1 MSSVFRSLRWRLQ
14 SWHAL
19 ILLSV
24 LVGFGSLLHW
34 EMVRAHW
41 DRIDEELLGAARI
54 LEGSMLAV
62 PPAILEALAQDV
74 SMSGPRMPRSNPN
87 RPRRPEDRRP
97 EERRPEDRRPEDRN
111 PPPIRSPQ
119 ILPSRMVPYRNW
131 KFPGADTQDLG
142 DRTEEEWEASIQLP
156 AQLPEQLG
164 RNQGAAYFVI
174 WRSDGSVLR
183 ESNSPAQPPTPNDEV
198 FASLQRDRMARQER
212 GPFREVFIRGP
223 RETLICVGRSA
234 LREREKMA
242 GMTWMMIASGLSVLG
257 IGLIGG
263 WWSSKRAIEPIQ
275 RMSRTAQGINANQLT
290 DRIKLSGFDTELAG
304 LGATLNTMLDR
315 LSQAFEQQRQFTA
328 DASHE
333 LRTPVSIIL
342 TSSELALSKPREPE
356 EYRAQLVKCKRAAE
370 RMRQLTDS
378 LLTLA
383 RLDSTKN
390 LEMTNVDVEALLQD
404 AVSSIQPFADAKSIE
419 IHSQLEHASLQ
430 GNETLLRQAIGN
442 LLSNAIK
449 YSRHEGEVFV
459 RLLKS
464 KDYATIEVEDHGIGI
479 PESAIPRLFDRF
491 YRVDESRAR
500 TEGGTG
506 LGLSIAER
514 IVHCHRGQILVE
526 SVLGGGSTFRI
537 ALPLPS

>member
-1 MSSVFRSLRWRLQ
+1 MFSVFRSLRWRLQ

-34 EMVRAHW
+34 EMVHAHW

-87 RPRRPEDRRP
+87 RPRRPEDR
-97 EERRPEDRRPEDRN
+97 N

-142 DRTEEEWEASIQLP
+142 NRTEEEWEASVQLP
-156 AQLPEQLG
+156 AQFPEQLG

-242 GMTWMMIASGLSVLG
+242 GMTWMMIASGLSVLA

-356 EYRAQLVKCKRAAE
+356 EYREQLVKCKRAAE

-378 LLTLA
+378 LLILA

-390 LEMTNVDVEALLQD
+390 LEMTNVEM
-404 AVSSIQPFADAKSIE
+404 
-419 IHSQLEHASLQ
+419 
-430 GNETLLRQAIGN
+430 
-442 LLSNAIK
+442 
-449 YSRHEGEVFV
+449 
-459 RLLKS
+459 
-464 KDYATIEVEDHGIGI
+464 
-479 PESAIPRLFDRF
+479 
-491 YRVDESRAR
+491 DENMKNFS
-500 TEGGTG
+500 
-506 LGLSIAER
+506 
-514 IVHCHRGQILVE
+514 CQNGQN
-526 SVLGGGSTFRI
+526 
-537 ALPLPS
+537 

>member
-1 MSSVFRSLRWRLQ
+1 
-14 SWHAL
+14 
-19 ILLSV
+19 
-24 LVGFGSLLHW
+24 
-34 EMVRAHW
+34 
-41 DRIDEELLGAARI
+41 
-54 LEGSMLAV
+54 
-62 PPAILEALAQDV
+62 
-74 SMSGPRMPRSNPN
+74 
-87 RPRRPEDRRP
+87 
-97 EERRPEDRRPEDRN
+97 
-111 PPPIRSPQ
+111 
-119 ILPSRMVPYRNW
+119 
-131 KFPGADTQDLG
+131 
-142 DRTEEEWEASIQLP
+142 
-156 AQLPEQLG
+156 
-164 RNQGAAYFVI
+164 
-174 WRSDGSVLR
+174 
-183 ESNSPAQPPTPNDEV
+183 
-198 FASLQRDRMARQER
+198 
-212 GPFREVFIRGP
+212 
-223 RETLICVGRSA
+223 
-234 LREREKMA
+234 
-242 GMTWMMIASGLSVLG
+242 
-257 IGLIGG
+257 
-263 WWSSKRAIEPIQ
+263 
-275 RMSRTAQGINANQLT
+275 
-290 DRIKLSGFDTELAG
+290 
-304 LGATLNTMLDR
+304 MLDR

-356 EYRAQLVKCKRAAE
+356 EYREQLVKCKRAAE

-378 LLTLA
+378 LLILA

>member
-1 MSSVFRSLRWRLQ
+1 MFSVFRSLRWRLQ

-19 ILLSV
+19 ILLTV
-24 LVGFGSLLHW
+24 VVGFGSLLHW
-34 EMVRAHW
+34 EMARAHW
-41 DRIDEELLGAARI
+41 DRIDEELLDAARI

-62 PPAILEALAQDV
+62 PPAILETLAQDI
-74 SMSGPRMPRSNPN
+74 SRSGPRIPRPNSN
-87 RPRRPEDRRP
+87 RL
-97 EERRPEDRRPEDRN
+97 RRPEDRRPEDRRPEDWRPEDWR
-111 PPPIRSPQ
+111 PPPMPSPQ
-119 ILPSRMVPYRNW
+119 ILPSRMFPYRNW

-142 DRTEEEWEASIQLP
+142 DRTAEEWEASIQLP
-156 AQLPEQLG
+156 AQLLEQLG
-164 RNQGAAYFVI
+164 RNRGAAYFFI

-183 ESNSPAQPPTPNDEV
+183 ESNSPAQPPTPNVEV
-198 FASLQRDRMARQER
+198 LASLDRDRMARQQR

-234 LREREKMA
+234 IREREKIA
-242 GMTWMMIASGLSVLG
+242 GVTWTIVASGLSVLG
-257 IGLIGG
+257 IGLMGG
-263 WWSSKRAIEPIQ
+263 WWLSKRAIEPIQ

-342 TSSELALSKPREPE
+342 TSSELALSKTREPA
-356 EYRAQLVKCKRAAE
+356 EYREQLVKCKRAAE

-383 RLDSTKN
+383 RLDST
-390 LEMTNVDVEALLQD
+390 TNIDLTHVDLDALLHD
-404 AVSSIQPFADAKSIE
+404 AVSSIHSIADAKSIQ
-419 IHSQLEHASLQ
+419 IQTQLEHASLQ
-430 GNETLLRQAIGN
+430 GNETLLRQAFHN

-449 YSRHEGEVFV
+449 YSHPESHIFV

-464 KDYATIEVEDHGIGI
+464 KDYASIEVEDQGIGI
-479 PESAIPRLFDRF
+479 PESAIPKLFDRF

-514 IVHCHRGQILVE
+514 IVHCHQGQISVD
-526 SVLGGGSTFRI
+526 SVLGEGSTFRI
-537 ALPLPS
+537 VLPLPS

>member
-1 MSSVFRSLRWRLQ
+1 MFSLFRSLQWRLQ

-74 SMSGPRMPRSNPN
+74 SMSGPRKPRSNPN
-87 RPRRPEDRRP
+87 RP
-97 EERRPEDRRPEDRN
+97 RRPEDRRPEDRN

-119 ILPSRMVPYRNW
+119 ILPSPMVPYRNW

-156 AQLPEQLG
+156 SQLSEQLG
-164 RNQGAAYFVI
+164 RNQGAAYLFI

-223 RETLICVGRSA
+223 RETLICVGRSV
-234 LREREKMA
+234 LREREKIA

-263 WWSSKRAIEPIQ
+263 WWLSQRAIEPIQ

-315 LSQAFEQQRQFTA
+315 LSQAFEQQRQFSA

-342 TSSELALSKPREPE
+342 TSSELALAKPREPE
-356 EYRAQLVKCKRAAE
+356 EYREQLVKCKRAAE
-370 RMRQLTDS
+370 RMRQMTDS

-383 RLDSTKN
+383 RLDSTTN
-390 LEMTNVDVEALLQD
+390 IEMTNVDLEALLQD

-419 IHSQLEHASLQ
+419 IHSQFERASLQ

-464 KDYATIEVEDHGIGI
+464 KDYATIEVEDRGLGI

-514 IVHCHRGQILVE
+514 IVHCHQGQILVE
-526 SVLGGGSTFRI
+526 SVLGEGSTFRI
-537 ALPLPS
+537 VLLVS

>member
-1 MSSVFRSLRWRLQ
+1 MFSVFQSLRWRLQ

-19 ILLSV
+19 ILLTV
-24 LVGFGSLLHW
+24 VVVFGSLLHW

-74 SMSGPRMPRSNPN
+74 TVSGARIPRPNSN
-87 RPRRPEDRRP
+87 RPW
-97 EERRPEDRRPEDRN
+97 RPEDRRPEDRR
-111 PPPIRSPQ
+111 PPPIGSAQ
-119 ILPSRMVPYRNW
+119 ILPSRMFPYRNW
-131 KFPGADTQDLG
+131 KFPGADTQNLG

-164 RNQGAAYFVI
+164 RNQGAVYFFI

-183 ESNSPAQPPTPNDEV
+183 ESNSPAQPPTPNEEIL
-198 FASLQRDRMARQER
+198 ASLDRDRMARQVR

-234 LREREKMA
+234 IREREKIA
-242 GMTWMMIASGLSVLG
+242 GMTWTIVASGLSVLG
-257 IGLIGG
+257 VGLMGG
-263 WWSSKRAIEPIQ
+263 WWLSKRAIEPIQ

-290 DRIKLSGFDTELAG
+290 DRVKLSGFDTELAG

-315 LSQAFEQQRQFTA
+315 ISQAFEQQRQFTA

-333 LRTPVSIIL
+333 LRTPVSILL

-356 EYRAQLVKCKRAAE
+356 EYREQLVKCKRAAE

-383 RLDSTKN
+383 RLDST
-390 LEMTNVDVEALLQD
+390 TNIDLTQVDVDALLEE
-404 AVSSIQPFADAKSIE
+404 VVGSIQPIANTKSIR
-419 IHSQLEHASLQ
+419 IHSQLEYASLQ
-430 GNETLLRQAIGN
+430 GNQTLLWQAFNN

-449 YSRHEGEVFV
+449 YSHPEGHVFV

-464 KDYATIEVEDHGIGI
+464 KEYVSIEVEDHGIGI
-479 PESAIPRLFDRF
+479 PESAIPKLFDRF

-500 TEGGTG
+500 AEGGTG

-514 IVHCHRGQILVE
+514 IVHCHQGQISVD
-526 SVLGGGSTFRI
+526 SVLGGGSVFRI
-537 ALPLPS
+537 VLPLPS

>member
-1 MSSVFRSLRWRLQ
+1 MFSLFRSLRWRLQ
-14 SWHAL
+14 SWHAM

-74 SMSGPRMPRSNPN
+74 FMSGPRMPSSNPN
-87 RPRRPEDRRP
+87 RPRRPEGK
-97 EERRPEDRRPEDRN
+97 RPEDKRPGDRRSEDRN
-111 PPPIRSPQ
+111 PPPISSPQ
-119 ILPSRMVPYRNW
+119 ILPSRIYPYRNW

-164 RNQGAAYFVI
+164 RNQGAAYFFI

-183 ESNSPAQPPTPNDEV
+183 ESNAPAQPPTPNDEV
-198 FASLQRDRMARQER
+198 FASLQRDRMARQQR

-263 WWSSKRAIEPIQ
+263 WWLSKRAIEPIQ
-275 RMSRTAQGINANQLT
+275 LMSRTAQGINANQLT

-356 EYRAQLVKCKRAAE
+356 EYREQLVKCKRAAE
-370 RMRQLTDS
+370 RMRQLTES

-383 RLDSTKN
+383 RLDSTTN
-390 LEMTNVDVEALLQD
+390 IEMTNVDVEALLQD
-404 AVSSIQPFADAKSIE
+404 AVSSIQLFADAKSIA

-449 YSRHEGEVFV
+449 YSRPEGEVFV

-526 SVLGGGSTFRI
+526 SVLGEGSTFRI